1 MNKWEYVYKDDNF
14 FSEKFNKKIFLEKV
28 ENNWMSSFKYLL
40 FFCFIEKSSQRT
52 VFWNLFLFDSN

>member
-28 ENNWMSSFKYLL
+28 EL
-40 FFCFIEKSSQRT
+40 
-52 VFWNLFLFDSN
+52 